1 MKTFVI
7 ITGCFLLSL
16 LPKTGF
22 GGHVPWY
29 YVNGANGNDNNT
41 CTEASQPC
49 RTIKAALEKAHGHA
63 LIKIAQ
69 GIYEYEEEDCM
80 RIAANQHITF
90 EGGWNS
96 TFTSHT
102 CKAGGTTIIAGNY
115 DGFGT
120 NFLEIYLRDN
130 GDSATMDIQCL
141 TLQPAATSG
150 YPTVISIITDQGA
163 TAQLNMDHVRVT
175 GFIGN
180 PVVRL
185 VAQNNNASTTA
196 TVTRT
201 RFDHNHPWGNLFE
214 LASQSDSTAQLTLNK
229 VWMDNNS
236 ISLPYAALNAESSSS
251 STTRT
256 SITNSILAANDVGIM
271 LDSTD
276 QSSNSITVSNCT
288 FTDNPRF
295 EMKFIARNTSTIS
308 MTVTNSILKNNYPWW
323 SDLLLHS
330 EDSAKITFNAN
341 YSILGDHEIEELET
355 STITFI
361 SNNEVHGD
369 PLLDS
374 TYHLKKRSAAID
386 AGICGT
392 YTLPPNSFYLPL
404 APLDDID
411 GDKRPSNDGE
421 LFGCDIGAD
430 EFKTFSWPIFM
441 PAITGMNN

>member
-1 MKTFVI
+1 MKTFVMI
-7 ITGCFLLSL
+7 IGCFFLSL

-29 YVNGANGNDNNT
+29 YVNGATGDDNNT

-49 RTIKAALEKAHGHA
+49 RTIKAALEKVHHGRA

-69 GIYEYEEEDCM
+69 GIYEEEHM
-80 RIAANQHITF
+80 YIPANKHITF

-96 TFTSHT
+96 AFTSHI

-115 DGFGT
+115 QSFGSD
-120 NFLEIYLRDN
+120 FLEIYLYET

-150 YPTVISIITDQGA
+150 YPKVISIITDQGA
-163 TAQLNMDHVRVT
+163 TAQLNMDHARVT
-175 GFIGN
+175 GFTGD
-180 PVVRL
+180 PVVGL

-201 RFDHNHPWGNLFE
+201 RFDHNQPSGHLLE
-214 LASQSDSTAQLTLNK
+214 IKSLSDSTAELTLNK
-229 VWMDNNS
+229 VWMNNNR
-236 ISLPYAALNAESSSS
+236 ILPHFAAIATVSTSSG
-251 STTRT
+251 TTRT
-256 SITNSILAANDVGIM
+256 SIVNSILAANDSEGICIRSANQ
-271 LDSTD
+271 STNTITL
-276 QSSNSITVSNCT
+276 SNSTL
-288 FTDNPRF
+288 TDNLWH
-295 EMKFIARNTSTIS
+295 EIHLQALHTSTIS
-308 MTVTNSILKNNYPWW
+308 MTVTNSILKNNDPRW

-330 EDSAKITFNAN
+330 EDSAKITFNAG

-374 TYHLKKRSAAID
+374 TYHLKKGSPAID
-386 AGICGT
+386 AGICGI

-411 GDKRPSNDGE
+411 GDKRPSNDGK

-430 EFKTFSWPIFM
+430 EFKPFFWPMFL
-441 PAITGMNN
+441 PAITGHE